1 MFRIAARIH
10 QRSLQPM
17 KLHHLIRV
25 ICAVS
30 IGLLAAGCFYS
41 SQPVESSLG
50 TNCKSQTMGLMFLS
64 RPDVTCEQS
73 AQPPAPD
80 VPPGSGQPM
89 SGGPGSAPSTPS
101 Q

>member
-1 MFRIAARIH
+1 MFPDRYPHRTWSLHLMKPYRLIFAA
-10 QRSLQPM
+10 
-17 KLHHLIRV
+17 
-25 ICAVS
+25 S
-30 IGLLAAGCFYS
+30 ITILASGCFYS
-41 SQPVESSLG
+41 SQPVNSPLG

-80 VPPGSGQPM
+80 AAPGTVKP
-89 SGGPGSAPSTPS
+89 TPA

>member
-1 MFRIAARIH
+1 MEV
-10 QRSLQPM
+10 
-17 KLHHLIRV
+17 HHLIF
-25 ICAVS
+25 AAS
-30 IGLLAAGCFYS
+30 IALLAPGCFYS
-41 SQPVESSLG
+41 SQPVDSPLG

-80 VPPGSGQPM
+80 VAPGSVKP
-89 SGGPGSAPSTPS
+89 APA

>member
-1 MFRIAARIH
+1 
-10 QRSLQPM
+10 
-17 KLHHLIRV
+17 
-25 ICAVS
+25 
-30 IGLLAAGCFYS
+30 
-41 SQPVESSLG
+41 
-50 TNCKSQTMGLMFLS
+50 MGLMFLS